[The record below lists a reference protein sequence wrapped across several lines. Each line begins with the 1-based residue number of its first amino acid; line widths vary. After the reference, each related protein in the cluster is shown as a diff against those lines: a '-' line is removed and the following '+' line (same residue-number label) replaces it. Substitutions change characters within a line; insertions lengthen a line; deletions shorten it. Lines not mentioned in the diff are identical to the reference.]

1 VNSRIRDFIRDVKP
15 GGFSN
20 YIYPIITDNWV
31 YIYKIIKIKFDRC
44 RRVYVDEIK
53 FSVHH
58 IL

>member
-31 YIYKIIKIKFDRC
+31 YIYIYIYIYIYNKNIYLKIKFDCWRK
-44 RRVYVDEIK
+44 V
-53 FSVHH
+53 
-58 IL
+58 